1 MANTFKNKGA
11 TNVGTSGVTLYVT
24 PSSTAT
30 TILGL
35 TVANVTTSSIT
46 TSVTVYDASASTYY
60 HIVKNAPVLAG
71 GSLVVVGGDQK
82 IVLEASDQ
90 VVLST
95 SASNS
100 GDAFMSY
107 LETT

>member
-1 MANTFKNKGA
+1 MANTFKNKGQ
-11 TNVGTSGVTLYVT
+11 TNVGTSGTTLYIT
-24 PSSTAT
+24 PSSTVT

-35 TVANVTTSSIT
+35 TVANVTSSSIT
-46 TSVTVYDASASTYY
+46 TSITIYDASATTYY

-82 IVLEASDQ
+82 IVLETSDQ

-95 SASNS
+95 SASN
-100 GDAFMSY
+100 GADAFMSY
-107 LETT
+107 LEQT